1 MEQIRIF
8 LISKMSL
15 SVITVKLFLNVLAKI
30 NNMEA
35 KAENFYFAHECTFLR
50 QSDRNSDILKLF

>member
-1 MEQIRIF
+1 MG